1 MTSSA
6 SRWKRQQLRD
16 GCERKLRDSLVSRG
30 EGCVCVCVC
39 VCVCRAA
46 SQSAGCHMGKINKT
60 FLPQSASSEEK
71 LLCRVTCLLVLTFPV
86 PEVLCICCC
95 IYSFWDTVESPVS
108 WRGGYSFARSISVSY
123 MVGNLTAPVFRDPR
137 LTVPRITSR

>member
-39 VCVCRAA
+39 VCRAA

-60 FLPQSASSEEK
+60 FLPHSASSEEK
-71 LLCRVTCLLVLTFPV
+71 LLCRVTCLLVLMFPKSCV
-86 PEVLCICCC
+86 
-95 IYSFWDTVESPVS
+95 
-108 WRGGYSFARSISVSY
+108 FAV
-123 MVGNLTAPVFRDPR
+123 VFTPSGIQSKAQS
-137 LTVPRITSR
+137 LGEEGIPLQGLFQ